1 MSIAALLLGDISWPV
16 SDVHLLMACL
26 SIKQITTVRI
36 MEDCNIRF
44 CPMSSNPTSLINVGD
59 VLIQTPIRINT
70 LVSLLSQL
78 DVHTL
83 MFGQVETLD
92 DILRDTHLTYGG
104 SDLHIIHLP

>member
-1 MSIAALLLGDISWPV
+1 
-16 SDVHLLMACL
+16 
-26 SIKQITTVRI
+26 
-36 MEDCNIRF
+36 
-44 CPMSSNPTSLINVGD
+44 MSSNPTSLINVGD

-92 DILRDTHLTYGG
+92 DILRDTHLTYGV